1 MLDFIQK
8 KGLYLTLGI
17 AVVIIAG
24 FYVSG
29 SVSFIIGGAV
39 VLLVIGIL
47 IALVLPILSAIK
59 DPKTI
64 IKAVIGVAAITI
76 FFLIGYAVSN
86 DLVLNPKQ
94 TGFISPDGAKFSG
107 GVLNATYI
115 LVVIAVLT
123 VLAGPFLKRL
133 SK

>member
-8 KGLYLTLGI
+8 RGLYLTLGV

-24 FYVSG
+24 FYASG
-29 SVSFIIGGAV
+29 SVSFIITGACILLAVGVFIAV
-39 VLLVIGIL
+39 VL
-47 IALVLPILSAIK
+47 PIFSAIK

-64 IKAVIGVAAITI
+64 VKALIGVVAIAV
-76 FFLIGYAVSN
+76 FFFIGYSLSN
-86 DLVLNPKQ
+86 DLVLNQKQ

-107 GVLNATYI
+107 GILNATYI
-115 LVVIAVLT
+115 LLVIAVLT